1 RIHEAP
7 FHIVPYARPPRRV
20 LPGTAP
26 LVHQLAEDGRENVGK
41 TVEPGLRERIAGAAV
56 LESGMAEAIICGA
69 LLRVLEHV
77 IGLVDRLEP
86 RFRFL
91 AAVFPVGMMFFR
103 HSAICGLDRGVVR
116 AARDA
121 QQFIIVLLDHYPS
134 PLRDTGSGA
143 APGENRG
150 PRPIIIPCS
159 LRRPRRIPRRRP
171 LPGSRPALPTG
182 RTCRHPGRRQLRSR
196 PAAPCT
202 WPRRASSRPGSAL
215 QSSAAFRRR
224 RPSRPRPWP
233 PRAPS
238 RSRT

>member
-1 RIHEAP
+1 
-7 FHIVPYARPPRRV
+7 
-20 LPGTAP
+20 
-26 LVHQLAEDGRENVGK
+26 VGK
-41 TVEPGLRERIAGAAV
+41 AVEPGLRERIAGATAV
-56 LESGMAEAIICGA
+56 LESGMAETIICGA

-159 LRRPRRIPRRRP
+159 LRRP
-171 LPGSRPALPTG
+171 LPGSLRALPTG
-182 RTCRHPGRRQLRSR
+182 PTCRHPGRRQLRTR